1 MNHIYSGGFKV
12 RQIRQIRRRKIFIS
26 YLFFF
31 LINLR
36 IFYYGVEPNFYDV
49 AKINPI
55 PVLNYDI
62 LIFAMIEQR

>member
-12 RQIRQIRRRKIFIS
+12 RQIRQIRRMKNIYFLPI
-26 YLFFF
+26 FF